1 MVKRIQIS
9 RAMLVRLK
17 ETNKPKRARTYYLNY
32 LIGNLANL
40 GRKLHYHGVKNSD
53 QMELSGR

>member
-1 MVKRIQIS
+1 
-9 RAMLVRLK
+9 MLVRLK
-17 ETNKPKRARTYYLNY
+17 ETNKPKRVRTYYLNY